1 MTGLFFFF
9 LDIDRKWKDRF
20 VERNVIRG
28 KKLLSV
34 TSRKMAARQVVS
46 TFMFLIIVCA
56 CNCVSIGRKLQIE
69 DFLYPPQYHNYE
81 EITNLFGGL
90 ISTYPHLAKLHTIG
104 KSVQNRDLWVLE
116 ISENV
121 HNRSLG
127 EPMFKYVANMH
138 GDETLGRELVIFVAQ
153 YLLENYG
160 SDARVTRLVN
170 TTDIFLMPSLNP
182 DGYEA
187 SEVRKTWL

>member
-1 MTGLFFFF
+1 
-9 LDIDRKWKDRF
+9 
-20 VERNVIRG
+20 
-28 KKLLSV
+28 
-34 TSRKMAARQVVS
+34 MAAREVFTAFV
-46 TFMFLIIVCA
+46 FLVFVCS
-56 CNCVSIGRKLQIE
+56 CNCVSIGRKLPIE

-138 GDETLGRELVIFVAQ
+138 GDETLGREFMIFLAQ

-187 SEVRKTWL
+187 SQVRKTWLWMNNKLIF

>member
-1 MTGLFFFF
+1 MTGFIFSDF
-9 LDIDRKWKDRF
+9 DRKWKDRF

-28 KKLLSV
+28 RKLLSV
-34 TSRKMAARQVVS
+34 TSRKMAARQVFPV
-46 TFMFLIIVCA
+46 FVFLVIVCA
-56 CNCVSIGRKLQIE
+56 CNCVSIGRKLQNE
-69 DFLYPPQYHNYE
+69 DFLNPPQYHNYE
-81 EITNLFGGL
+81 DITNLFGSL
-90 ISTYPHLAKLHTIG
+90 ISAYPHLAKLHSIG

-121 HNRSLG
+121 HNRTLG

-138 GDETLGRELVIFVAQ
+138 GDETLGREFVIFLAQ

-170 TTDIFLMPSLNP
+170 ATDIFLMPSLNP

-187 SEVRKTWL
+187 SQVSKTWL

>member
-1 MTGLFFFF
+1 L
-9 LDIDRKWKDRF
+9 IDWVIFSDFNRKWKDRF

-28 KKLLSV
+28 SKLLSV
-34 TSRKMAARQVVS
+34 ASRKMAARQVVC
-46 TFMFLIIVCA
+46 TLVFLVIVRA
-56 CNCVSIGRKLQIE
+56 CNCVSIGRKLQTE

-81 EITNLFGGL
+81 EITNLLGSL
-90 ISTYPHLAKLHTIG
+90 ISKYPHLAKLHSIG
-104 KSVQNRDLWVLE
+104 KSVQNRDLWVFE

-138 GDETLGRELVIFVAQ
+138 GDETLGLELMMFLAQ

-187 SEVRKTWL
+187 SRVRKTWL

>member
-1 MTGLFFFF
+1 
-9 LDIDRKWKDRF
+9 
-20 VERNVIRG
+20 
-28 KKLLSV
+28 
-34 TSRKMAARQVVS
+34 MAERQVV
-46 TFMFLIIVCA
+46 TTLVFLVTVCA
-56 CNCVSIGRKLQIE
+56 CNCLSIGRKLPIE
-69 DFLYPPQYHNYE
+69 DFLYPPQYRDYE

-90 ISTYPHLAKLHTIG
+90 ISTYPHLAKLHSIG

-121 HNRSLG
+121 HNRSLV

-138 GDETLGRELVIFVAQ
+138 GDETLGRELVIFLAQ

-187 SEVRKTWL
+187 SQVRKTWL

>member
-1 MTGLFFFF
+1 LTGIFFSGFVG
-9 LDIDRKWKDRF
+9 KWKDRF

-28 KKLLSV
+28 RMLLSV

-46 TFMFLIIVCA
+46 TLVFLVILCA
-56 CNCVSIGRKLQIE
+56 CNCVSIGRKLQTE

-81 EITNLFGGL
+81 EITNLFESL

-127 EPMFKYVANMH
+127 EPVFKYVANMH
-138 GDETLGRELVIFVAQ
+138 GDETLGRELMIFLAQ

-187 SEVRKTWL
+187 SQVRKT

>member
-1 MTGLFFFF
+1 
-9 LDIDRKWKDRF
+9 
-20 VERNVIRG
+20 
-28 KKLLSV
+28 
-34 TSRKMAARQVVS
+34 MAACKVLS
-46 TFMFLIIVCA
+46 SLLFLVIVCA
-56 CNCVSIGRKLQIE
+56 CNCVSVGRKLQIE
-69 DFLYPPQYHNYE
+69 DFIYPSQYHNYE
-81 EITNLFGGL
+81 ETANLFRSL
-90 ISTYPHLAKLHTIG
+90 ISTYPHLARLHSIG

-138 GDETLGRELVIFVAQ
+138 GDETLGREVVIYLAQ

-187 SEVRKTWL
+187 SQVRKFWLGLNSKLIL

>member
-1 MTGLFFFF
+1 LTGLFFSDF
-9 LDIDRKWKDRF
+9 DRKWKDRF

-28 KKLLSV
+28 RKLLSV

-46 TFMFLIIVCA
+46 TLVFLIIVCA
-56 CNCVSIGRKLQIE
+56 CNCVSIGRKLQTE
-69 DFLYPPQYHNYE
+69 DFLYPPQYHNYD
-81 EITNLFGGL
+81 EITNLLGGL
-90 ISTYPHLAKLHTIG
+90 ISTYPHLAKLHSIG
-104 KSVQNRDLWVLE
+104 KSVQNRDLWILE

-138 GDETLGRELVIFVAQ
+138 GDETLGRELVIFLAQ

-187 SEVRKTWL
+187 SRVRKIWL

>member
-1 MTGLFFFF
+1 MSSIDWIIFSDF
-9 LDIDRKWKDRF
+9 DRKQKAQF
-20 VERNVIRG
+20 VERNVTRG
-28 KKLLSV
+28 RKLLSV
-34 TSRKMAARQVVS
+34 ISRKMAAQQMCCTLV
-46 TFMFLIIVCA
+46 FLVIVCA
-56 CNCVSIGRKLQIE
+56 CNCASVGRKLQIE
-69 DFLYPPQYHNYE
+69 DFLYPPQYHNYDE
-81 EITNLFGGL
+81 LTNLFGGL
-90 ISTYPHLAKLHTIG
+90 ISTYPHLAKLHSIG

-121 HNRSLG
+121 LNRSLG

-138 GDETLGRELVIFVAQ
+138 GDETLGRELMIFLAH

-187 SEVRKTWL
+187 SQVRKT

>member
-1 MTGLFFFF
+1 LAGLFFSDFV
-9 LDIDRKWKDRF
+9 RKWKDRF

-28 KKLLSV
+28 RKLLSV

-46 TFMFLIIVCA
+46 TLVFLVIVCA
-56 CNCVSIGRKLQIE
+56 CNCVSIGRKLQTE

-81 EITNLFGGL
+81 EIKILFGGL

-138 GDETLGRELVIFVAQ
+138 GDETLGRELMIFLAQ

-160 SDARVTRLVN
+160 SDARVTRLIN

-187 SEVRKTWL
+187 SQVRKTWL

>member
-1 MTGLFFFF
+1 MAVREVVCTLVF
-9 LDIDRKWKDRF
+9 L
-20 VERNVIRG
+20 VI
-28 KKLLSV
+28 
-34 TSRKMAARQVVS
+34 
-46 TFMFLIIVCA
+46 ICA
-56 CNCVSIGRKLQIE
+56 CNCATVGRKLQLE
-69 DFLYPPQYHNYE
+69 HSLHPPQYHNYE
-81 EITNLFGGL
+81 EITNLFGDL
-90 ISTYPHLAKLHTIG
+90 ISSYPQLARLHSVG
-104 KSVQNRDLWVLE
+104 KSVQNRNLWVLE

-138 GDETLGRELVIFVAQ
+138 GDETLGRELVIFLAQ

-160 SDARVTRLVN
+160 SDSRVTRLVN

-187 SEVRKTWL
+187 SQVRKGWLSVIKSC

>member
-1 MTGLFFFF
+1 
-9 LDIDRKWKDRF
+9 
-20 VERNVIRG
+20 
-28 KKLLSV
+28 
-34 TSRKMAARQVVS
+34 MAARQVFS
-46 TFMFLIIVCA
+46 TLVFLVILCA
-56 CNCVSIGRKLQIE
+56 CNCVSIGRRLQTE

-81 EITNLFGGL
+81 SITNLFGVL
-90 ISTYPHLAKLHTIG
+90 ISTYPNLAKLHSIG

-121 HNRSLG
+121 HNRSLA

-138 GDETLGRELVIFVAQ
+138 GDESLGRELMIFLAH

-160 SDARVTRLVN
+160 SDTRVTRLVN

-187 SEVRKTWL
+187 SQVRKTLL

>member
-1 MTGLFFFF
+1 
-9 LDIDRKWKDRF
+9 
-20 VERNVIRG
+20 
-28 KKLLSV
+28 
-34 TSRKMAARQVVS
+34 MAARQVVS
-46 TFMFLIIVCA
+46 ALVFLVIVCA
-56 CNCVSIGRKLQIE
+56 CNCVSIGRKLQTE

-81 EITNLFGGL
+81 EITNLLESL
-90 ISTYPHLAKLHTIG
+90 ISRYPHLAKLHSIG

-127 EPMFKYVANMH
+127 EPLFKYVANMH
-138 GDETLGRELVIFVAQ
+138 GDETLGLELMMFLAQ

-160 SDARVTRLVN
+160 SDTRVTSLVN

-187 SEVRKTWL
+187 SRVRKFGFE